1 MFLRKLRD
9 ISHNSITQF
18 IAKDFLGLHVL
29 WSGVSKL
36 KYFKKHF
43 NFFHNKI
50 DFLYINKHKYHKYK
64 MAAYIAQLTPM
75 EQKIL
80 KIAASHLETSFSL
93 CKSIGYQEWQAEQQ
107 KEHKKEQAEQQ
118 AEQQAQQAQAQQ
130 AQAEQPKEQPKEQ
143 QKEQA
148 EPQEKIIIMVK
159 RKLKP
164 TPH

>member
-1 MFLRKLRD
+1 LRD

-93 CKSIGYQEWQAEQQ
+93 CKSIGYQEWQAQQQKEQQ
-107 KEHKKEQAEQQ
+107 KEQKEQKEQ

-130 AQAEQPKEQPKEQ
+130 AQAEQPKEQPQEQ

-148 EPQEKIIIMVK
+148 KPQEKIIIMVK

>member
-1 MFLRKLRD
+1 
-9 ISHNSITQF
+9 
-18 IAKDFLGLHVL
+18 
-29 WSGVSKL
+29 
-36 KYFKKHF
+36 
-43 NFFHNKI
+43 
-50 DFLYINKHKYHKYK
+50 

-93 CKSIGYQEWQAEQQ
+93 CKSIGYQEWQAQQQKEQQ
-107 KEHKKEQAEQQ
+107 KEQ

-148 EPQEKIIIMVK
+148 KPQEKIIIMVK